1 MPSWSRAHGRALAT
15 AAAASLAAA
24 VVAGCGLGAGPK
36 ASDTELLVSKD
47 FGAEPI
53 VQTDQPK
60 TGGSDTVMRLLQ
72 RNAPKVTTRFG
83 GNFVQSIDG
92 VSGGRSGGTPAD
104 WFFYVNGVLADKGA
118 TSIKVHQGDRVWWDY
133 HDWGATDD
141 VPAVVGS
148 FPEPFLH
155 GIDGRRLPAR
165 VECTE
170 PQSDV
175 CETVAD
181 KLSDLGQV
189 AARGGVGN
197 SFVVDTLRILVGPWR
212 ALRNESTAKL
222 LERGPAGSG
231 VYAKPAADGKS
242 IALLD
247 AAGHVT
253 RTLGAGTG
261 LIAATQVRDAKD
273 EVSDPVWIVTGTD
286 DAGVAAAAAALDE
299 GALNGHFA
307 VAVSGGKP
315 IGLPDRGQ

>member
-1 MPSWSRAHGRALAT
+1 LPSRSRLHGRALAT
-15 AAAASLAAA
+15 LALAAS
-24 VVAGCGLGAGPK
+24 VAGCGLGAGPK

-53 VQTDQPK
+53 VQTETPK

-92 VSGGRSGGTPAD
+92 VGGGTSAGRPVD
-104 WFFYVNGVLADKGA
+104 WFYYVNGIQADKGA
-118 TSIKVHQGDRVWWDY
+118 TSVEVHQGDRVWWDR

-141 VPAVVGS
+141 IPAVVGS

-155 GIDGRRLPAR
+155 GIDGRRLPTR
-165 VECTE
+165 VECVD
-170 PQSDV
+170 PQGDACQS
-175 CETVAD
+175 VAD
-181 KLSDLGQV
+181 KLADLGQV

-197 SFVVDTLRILVGPWR
+197 SFVVDTLRILVGPWQ
-212 ALRNESTAKL
+212 ALRNESTAEL
-222 LERGPAGSG
+222 LEKGPGTSG
-231 VYAKPAADGKS
+231 VFVKPAADGKS
-242 IALLD
+242 FVLLD
-247 AAGHVT
+247 AQGQAT
-253 RTLGAGTG
+253 RRLGPGTG
-261 LIAATQVRDAKD
+261 LIAATKVKD
-273 EVSDPVWIVTGTD
+273 HKDDVSDPVWIVTGTD
-286 DAGVAAAAAALDE
+286 DAGVAAAADALDE

>member
-1 MPSWSRAHGRALAT
+1 VT
-15 AAAASLAAA
+15 AVAAVLAAA
-24 VVAGCGLGAGPK
+24 VVTGCGLGAGPK
-36 ASDTELLVSKD
+36 ASETNLLVSKD

-60 TGGSDTVMRLLQ
+60 VGGSDTVMRLLQ

-92 VSGGRSGGTPAD
+92 VSGGGGAGSVD
-104 WFFYVNGVLADKGA
+104 WFFYVNGIEADKGA

-133 HDWGATDD
+133 HDWGVTDD

-155 GIDGRRLPAR
+155 GVDGRRLPTR
-165 VECTE
+165 VECVE
-170 PQSDV
+170 PQSDA
-175 CETVAD
+175 CEAVAD
-181 KLSDLGQV
+181 KLADLGQV

-197 SFVVDTLRILVGPWR
+197 SFVVDTLRILVGPGR
-212 ALRNESTAKL
+212 ALRDESTAKL

-242 IALLD
+242 IALIEQV
-247 AAGHVT
+247 GHVT
-253 RTLGAGTG
+253 RTLGAGSG
-261 LIAATQVRDAKD
+261 LIAATQVRDVKD

-286 DAGVAAAAAALDE
+286 TAGVTAAADALDE

-307 VAVSGGKP
+307 VAVSHGRP

>member
-1 MPSWSRAHGRALAT
+1 LPRRFRVHGRALAT
-15 AAAASLAAA
+15 LALAAT
-24 VVAGCGLGAGPK
+24 VAGCGLGAGPK
-36 ASDTELLVSKD
+36 ASETELLVSKD

-60 TGGSDTVMRLLQ
+60 AGGSDTVMRLLE

-92 VSGGRSGGTPAD
+92 VGGGRSGGRPVD
-104 WFFYVNGVLADKGA
+104 WFFYVNGIQADKGA
-118 TSIKVHQGDRVWWDY
+118 TSIEVHQGDRVWWDH
-133 HDWGATDD
+133 HDWGVTDD

-148 FPEPFLH
+148 FPEPFVH
-155 GIDGRRLPAR
+155 GIDGRRLPTR
-165 VECTE
+165 VECAD
-170 PQSDV
+170 PRSDA
-175 CETVAD
+175 CSTVAG
-181 KLSDLGQV
+181 KLQDLGQV

-212 ALRNESTAKL
+212 ALRGDPTVKL
-222 LERGPAGSG
+222 LEQGPAGSG
-231 VYAKPAADGKS
+231 VWAKPAADGKS

-247 AAGHVT
+247 ARGAVT
-253 RTLGAGTG
+253 RKLGPGTG
-261 LIAATQVRDAKD
+261 LIAATKARDAKD
-273 EVSDPVWIVTGTD
+273 DESDPVWIVTGTD
-286 DAGVAAAAAALDE
+286 AAGIAAAAGALDE

>member
-1 MPSWSRAHGRALAT
+1 MLATVALAAT
-15 AAAASLAAA
+15 
-24 VVAGCGLGAGPK
+24 VVGCGLGAGPK
-36 ASDTELLVSKD
+36 ASETELLVSKD

-92 VSGGRSGGTPAD
+92 VSGGHSGGSPVD
-104 WFFYVNGVLADKGA
+104 WFFYINGIQADRGA
-118 TSIKVHQGDRVWWDY
+118 TAIKVHQGDRIWWDH
-133 HDWGATDD
+133 HDWGVTDD

-155 GIDGRRLPAR
+155 GIDGRRLPTR
-165 VECTE
+165 VECAE
-170 PQSDV
+170 PKSDA
-175 CETVAD
+175 CSTVAG
-181 KLSDLGQV
+181 KLQDLGQV

-212 ALRNESTAKL
+212 ALRGDPTVKL
-222 LERGPAGSG
+222 LEKGPAGSG
-231 VYAKPAADGKS
+231 VFAKPAADGKS

-247 AAGHVT
+247 AGGRVT
-253 RTLGAGTG
+253 RTLGPGTG
-261 LIAATQVRDAKD
+261 LIAATKARDAKD
-273 EVSDPVWIVTGTD
+273 DESDPVWIVTGTD
-286 DAGVAAAAAALDE
+286 DAGIAAAADALDE

>member
-1 MPSWSRAHGRALAT
+1 MWAT
-15 AAAASLAAA
+15 AVAVSLTAA

-36 ASDTELLVSKD
+36 ASETELLVSKG

-60 TGGSDTVMRLLQ
+60 VGGSDTVMRLLQ
-72 RNAPKVTTRFG
+72 RNAPNVTTRFG
-83 GNFVQSIDG
+83 GSFVQSIDG
-92 VSGGRSGGTPAD
+92 VSGGGAGGSVD
-104 WFFYVNGVLADKGA
+104 WFFYVNGIQADKGA

-133 HDWGATDD
+133 HDWSVTDD
-141 VPAVVGS
+141 IPAVVGS

-155 GIDGRRLPAR
+155 GVDGRRLPTR
-165 VECTE
+165 IECAD
-170 PQSDV
+170 PQSDA
-175 CETVAD
+175 CDTVAD
-181 KLSDLGQV
+181 KLADLGQV

-197 SFVVDTLRILVGPWR
+197 SFVTDTLRILVGPWT

-231 VYAKPAADGKS
+231 VFAKPAANGKS
-242 IALLD
+242 IALVD
-247 AAGHVT
+247 AAGKET
-253 RTLGAGTG
+253 RTLGAGSG
-261 LIAATQVRDAKD
+261 LIAATQVRDVKD

-286 DAGVAAAAAALDE
+286 DAGVAAAADALDE

-315 IGLPDRGQ
+315 IGLPDRGR

>member
-1 MPSWSRAHGRALAT
+1 LPSRSRVRGRALASV
-15 AAAASLAAA
+15 ALAAT
-24 VVAGCGLGAGPK
+24 VAGCGLGAGPK
-36 ASDTELLVSKD
+36 ASETELLVSKD

-60 TGGSDTVMRLLQ
+60 IGGSDTVMRLLQ

-92 VSGGRSGGTPAD
+92 VSGGGGGGSVD
-104 WFFYVNGVLADKGA
+104 WFFYVNGIEGDKGA
-118 TSIKVHQGDRVWWDY
+118 TSIKVHQGDRVWWD
-133 HDWGATDD
+133 HHNWGVTDD

-155 GIDGRRLPAR
+155 GVDGRRLPTR
-165 VECTE
+165 VECSA
-170 PQSDV
+170 PQSSA
-175 CETVAD
+175 CETVAG
-181 KLSDLGQV
+181 KLSELGQV

-212 ALRNESTAKL
+212 ALRGESTAKL

-247 AAGHVT
+247 DAGHVT
-253 RTLGAGTG
+253 RTLGADTG
-261 LIAATQVRDAKD
+261 LIAATRVRDVKD
-273 EVSDPVWIVTGTD
+273 DVSDPVWIVTGTD
-286 DAGVAAAAAALDE
+286 DAGVAAAADALDE